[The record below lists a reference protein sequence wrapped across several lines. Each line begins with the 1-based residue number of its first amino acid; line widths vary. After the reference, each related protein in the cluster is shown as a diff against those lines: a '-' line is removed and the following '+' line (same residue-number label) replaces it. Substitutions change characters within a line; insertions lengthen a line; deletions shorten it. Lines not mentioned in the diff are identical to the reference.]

1 MTYRIEKMEDFTKNQ
16 VTVIY
21 STRVLARALDKVKE
35 ISMTEPE
42 ECLHDYALVSYDYK
56 NREVD
61 ASNISDLLDVD

>member
-1 MTYRIEKMEDFTKNQ
+1 MTYRIEKCEDFIKNQ

-61 ASNISDLLDVD
+61 VSNISDLLDVD